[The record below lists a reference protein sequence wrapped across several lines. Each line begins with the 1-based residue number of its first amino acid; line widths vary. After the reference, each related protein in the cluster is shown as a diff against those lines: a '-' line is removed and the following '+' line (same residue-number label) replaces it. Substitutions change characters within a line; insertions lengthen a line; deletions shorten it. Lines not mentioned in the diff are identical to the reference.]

1 MSYLDN
7 GYIVD
12 YLKNKYNYHKGE
24 KMKEYIMQ
32 MANKVLNI
40 DSPTGYCQNVIDFA
54 RNEAEELGYKTSTN
68 EKGNLLIY
76 VNGKSDKTIG
86 ICGHVD
92 TLGLMVRSIKA
103 DGTLSFTNIGGPII
117 PTLDG
122 EYCRI
127 LTRDNKVYTG
137 TILSNHPAVH
147 VYKEA
152 SSAKRECETM
162 HVRIDEVVKN
172 KEEVQ
177 ALGISNGDY
186 IAIDPKTTI
195 TDNGFIKSR
204 FLDDKLSVAC
214 LFGMLKEIKDKNI
227 IPNHNLIIII
237 STYEEV
243 GHGSSHLP
251 SSISELLAVDMGCI
265 GDDLACTEYDV
276 SICAKDSS
284 GPYDYHLT
292 SKLIDLAKTHELQ
305 YAVDIYPYYGSDVSA
320 ALRGGN
326 DIKGALIGPG
336 VHASH
341 GMERTHIQ
349 AVENT
354 MKLVLAYIQA

>member
-1 MSYLDN
+1 
-7 GYIVD
+7 
-12 YLKNKYNYHKGE
+12 
-24 KMKEYIMQ
+24 MKEYILSLASQ
-32 MANKVLNI
+32 VLGI
-40 DSPTGYCQNVIDFA
+40 DSPTGYCKNVIAFA
-54 RNEAEELGYKTSTN
+54 SKQAADLGYQTKID

-76 VNGKSDKTIG
+76 VSGKSEKTTG

-103 DGTLSFTNIGGPII
+103 DGTLAFTNIGGPII

-127 LTRDNKVYTG
+127 LTRNNKEYTG
-137 TILSNHPAVH
+137 TILSNYPAAH
-147 VYKEA
+147 VFKEA
-152 SSAKRECETM
+152 STAKRECETM
-162 HVRIDEVVKN
+162 HIRIDEVVKT

-177 ALGISNGDY
+177 SLGIANGDY
-186 IAIDPKTTI
+186 IAIDPKTAI
-195 TDNGFIKSR
+195 TNSGFIKSR

-214 LFGMLKEIKDKNI
+214 LFGMLKEIKEKKITPTN
-227 IPNHNLIIII
+227 NLIIII

-243 GHGSSHLP
+243 GHGSSHIP
-251 SSISELLAVDMGCI
+251 SEISELLAVDMGCI
-265 GDDLACTEYDV
+265 GDDLACSEYDV

-284 GPYDYHLT
+284 GPYDYQIT
-292 SKLIDLAKTHELQ
+292 SKLIDLAKTNQLQ
-305 YAVDIYPYYGSDVSA
+305 YAVDVYPYYGSDVSA

-341 GMERTHIQ
+341 GMERTHVQ

-354 MKLVLAYIQA
+354 MKLLLAYIQA